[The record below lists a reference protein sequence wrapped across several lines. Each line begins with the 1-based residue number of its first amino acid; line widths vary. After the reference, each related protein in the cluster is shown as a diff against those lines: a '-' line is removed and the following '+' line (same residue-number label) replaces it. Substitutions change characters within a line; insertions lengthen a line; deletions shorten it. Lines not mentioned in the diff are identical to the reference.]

1 MGVYRKNG
9 YIMNVDVK
17 IDRKTLD
24 AKVEFKFENIS
35 GLEDLMDS
43 VAIISMIAGDFSL
56 DPELELE
63 DFQELVLNGKSA
75 GNNSIIF
82 DIGEDGIEAEY
93 SK

>member
-1 MGVYRKNG
+1 
-9 YIMNVDVK
+9 MNVNIS

-24 AKVEFKFENIS
+24 AKVEFKFDKIN

-56 DPELELE
+56 DPELDLE
-63 DFQELVLNGKSA
+63 DLQELVNNGKEQGSK
-75 GNNSIIF
+75 SIIF
-82 DIGEDGIEAEY
+82 EIGEDGIEAEY